1 MSNQNHMECH
11 ISMDRNTLFRHGGA
25 VIGSVDQGTS
35 STRYIVF
42 NGKGELV
49 ASAQMEHTQIY
60 PSGEGKVGWH
70 EHDPIE
76 IWRNVCHCIN
86 VVHETI
92 AEASPQQET
101 IKAIGITNQRE
112 TLIAWNAKTGMPYHN
127 AIVWDDL
134 RTTTTAQQIAKE
146 APSGNDK
153 NRLRAKTGL
162 PLASY
167 FSGTKLRWLLEN
179 VSQLRKDLQSSTER
193 ENVRFGTID
202 TWLVYNLTGSALAV
216 GHVANIGGI
225 HVTDVSNASRWLLM
239 DLYKCEWDTELIE
252 IVCGSHKNPVV
263 PFSSLPAIKS
273 SSEVYGLCAVGCG
286 IKALEQVP
294 IASILGDQQAALFGQ
309 AAFNK
314 GDAKCTYGT
323 GCFLLMNTGYG
334 APVPSTNGL
343 LSTVAFKLGD
353 GQVCYALEGSVAFS
367 GSVIQWLRDQL
378 GIISS
383 APESETLAI
392 TVQSNDGLYFV
403 PAFAGLFAP
412 YWRDDARGCIVGMT
426 ASHTK
431 AHIVRAA
438 LEASAYQTRD
448 LFDAMYEDSGTKL
461 SVLKVD
467 GGGTKNNFLMQFQ
480 ADMIDVPVV
489 APKVTETTAIG
500 VAYCAGLAVGV
511 WKSLV
516 EIQSMWKMDKNWK
529 PCMEKSE
536 RDKYWKGWKKAVT
549 KSFDWTKDS

>member
-1 MSNQNHMECH
+1 
-11 ISMDRNTLFRHGGA
+11 
-25 VIGSVDQGTS
+25 
-35 STRYIVF
+35 
-42 NGKGELV
+42 
-49 ASAQMEHTQIY
+49 
-60 PSGEGKVGWH
+60 
-70 EHDPIE
+70 
-76 IWRNVCHCIN
+76 
-86 VVHETI
+86 
-92 AEASPQQET
+92 
-101 IKAIGITNQRE
+101 
-112 TLIAWNAKTGMPYHN
+112 
-127 AIVWDDL
+127 
-134 RTTTTAQQIAKE
+134 
-146 APSGNDK
+146 
-153 NRLRAKTGL
+153 
-162 PLASY
+162 
-167 FSGTKLRWLLEN
+167 
-179 VSQLRKDLQSSTER
+179 
-193 ENVRFGTID
+193 
-202 TWLVYNLTGSALAV
+202 
-216 GHVANIGGI
+216 
-225 HVTDVSNASRWLLM
+225 
-239 DLYKCEWDTELIE
+239 
-252 IVCGSHKNPVV
+252 
-263 PFSSLPAIKS
+263 
-273 SSEVYGLCAVGCG
+273 
-286 IKALEQVP
+286 
-294 IASILGDQQAALFGQ
+294 
-309 AAFNK
+309 
-314 GDAKCTYGT
+314 
-323 GCFLLMNTGYG
+323 MNTGYG

-500 VAYCAGLAVGV
+500 VAYSAGLAVGV